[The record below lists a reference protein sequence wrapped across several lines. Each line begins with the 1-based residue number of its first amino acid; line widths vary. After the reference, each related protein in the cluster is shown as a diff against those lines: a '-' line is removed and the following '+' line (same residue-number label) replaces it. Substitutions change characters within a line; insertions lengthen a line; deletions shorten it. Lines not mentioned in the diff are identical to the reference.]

1 MFLFSVIQV
10 APSSIVR
17 PRPSSIKL
25 QGTPGILP
33 KKLSTETQDET
44 DLHKSQLQTPRSSI
58 KEEILPTITEFPT
71 DDSDEIIKRQESKKT
86 VPPPKVSTQSD
97 NQNDILPT
105 VVPSST
111 VTTSEPKDH
120 TVVTIEQPPVT
131 VVAKPSVTP
140 KKVVGGKWL

>member
-1 MFLFSVIQV
+1 M
-10 APSSIVR
+10 R

-33 KKLSTETQDET
+33 KKSSTETREET
-44 DLHKSQLQTPRSSI
+44 DLNKPQLRTPRSSI

-71 DDSDEIIKRQESKKT
+71 DDSEKIIKQESKKT
-86 VPPPKVSTQSD
+86 VPPLKVSAQSD

-105 VVPSST
+105 VVPSSM
-111 VTTSEPKDH
+111 VTTSQPKDH

-131 VVAKPSVTP
+131 VAAKPSITP
-140 KKVVGGKWL
+140 KKVVGGNWL